1 MQLSIVIVNWNTR
14 DMLRDCLESVFDNLG
29 DLEAEVF
36 VVDNA
41 SSDGSPSMVIR
52 EFPSVKLIRNTEN
65 LGFAA
70 ANNEAMRLSTG
81 RYVLL
86 LNSDTIVHGDVLEQ
100 CYEYME
106 KHPRVGMVGCRVL
119 NSDSSLQFTCSRF
132 PSLINLSLLTSGLAR
147 LPWPKALDRYQ
158 MRRWKRADAREV
170 EVISGCFMFARSAA
184 IAQVGLMDESFFF
197 FGEETDWCRRFSSAG
212 WQLWFAPVG
221 VITHHGGG
229 SCKRLNHRRDL
240 LLTAGT
246 VRLHRK
252 YGGTVPAA
260 LCWTLLLAFNASRA
274 AFWSVASLAAPSE
287 RTRERAEHFKQVLL
301 GYHSAWPRAG
311 DLKA

>member
-1 MQLSIVIVNWNTR
+1 MHLSIVIVNWNTR

-70 ANNEAMRLSTG
+70 ANNEAIRLSAG

-86 LNSDTIVHGDVLEQ
+86 LNSDTILHDDVLEQ
-100 CYEYME
+100 CFTYME
-106 KHPRVGMVGCRVL
+106 ENPRIGVMGCRVL
-119 NSDSSLQFTCSRF
+119 NTDGSLQITCSRF

-147 LPWPKALDRYQ
+147 LPWPKILDRYQ
-158 MRRWKRADAREV
+158 MRHWNRLDARQV

-184 IAQVGLMDESFFF
+184 IAQVGVMDEDFFF
-197 FGEETDWCRRFSSAG
+197 FGEETDWCRRFQNAG

-252 YGGTVPAA
+252 YGGTVPAVI
-260 LCWTLLLAFNASRA
+260 CWMLLLGFNASRA
-274 AFWSVASLAAPSE
+274 AFWRVASFTIPSD
-287 RTRERAEHFKQVLL
+287 RTRARSAHFNQVLL
-301 GYHSAWPRAG
+301 GYRSAWPRAR
-311 DLKA
+311 DLEA